1 MSWER
6 WDISRVFQKLHTAS
20 LSKSSQHPGKGSLA
34 AIFFKHVYIDKQKSG
49 KRWIGEGGK

>member
-6 WDISRVFQKLHTAS
+6 WDVSRVFQKLHAAS
-20 LSKSSQHPGKGSLA
+20 LSKSSRHPGKGSLA

-49 KRWIGEGGK
+49 KRWIGEGRK